1 MSVINLLNQIKNHE
15 IVLPAIQ
22 RNFVWSKDK
31 IYTLLDSIIRGY
43 PVGIVLLWE
52 TYEDI
57 RYRQFTADFQS
68 ESSHTFHDNTEK
80 RKLKV
85 VLDGQQR
92 LQSLYVALYGKF
104 NSQGLYFNVLSGK
117 ESDDIGQIRYG
128 FIFGRNEEMQR
139 FNELALQSKNRQ
151 DKDSEPEHWVDVKHI
166 FFMGVKER
174 QVFVAY
180 SDEVGRRFRANAATP
195 RSGATQALRL

>member
-1 MSVINLLNQIKNHE
+1 MALIGRDNETMSIINLLNQITNHE

-57 RYRQFTADFQS
+57 RYRRFTTDFQPEVLS
-68 ESSHTFHDNTEK
+68 TFHDNTEK
-80 RKLKV
+80 LKLKV

-92 LQSLYVALYGKF
+92 L
-104 NSQGLYFNVLSGK
+104 
-117 ESDDIGQIRYG
+117 
-128 FIFGRNEEMQR
+128 
-139 FNELALQSKNRQ
+139 
-151 DKDSEPEHWVDVKHI
+151 
-166 FFMGVKER
+166 
-174 QVFVAY
+174 
-180 SDEVGRRFRANAATP
+180 
-195 RSGATQALRL
+195 